1 MTSPIRMLLAD
12 DHSVLRAGLV
22 ALLAAEPDID
32 VVGQAADGVE
42 CQEQALVLRPDII
55 LMDINMPNCGG
66 LEALGKIRRELPD
79 TKVLVLTMHDD
90 IGYLKHVLS
99 SGGSGYVLKQAASEE
114 LLSAIHAVNDGGV
127 FIHPHHAQALALDS
141 MTADDVSVQRS
152 GNALEQRYETLS
164 EREREV
170 FRFLALGHSNGEIAG
185 FMFLSVK
192 TVETYKA
199 RLMRKLEI
207 LSRAE
212 LVHVAIELDLLG

>member
-1 MTSPIRMLLAD
+1 MTSAIRILLAD

-22 ALLAAEPDID
+22 ALLAAEPDIV

-42 CQEQALVLRPDII
+42 CHEQALALQPDII
-55 LMDINMPNCGG
+55 LMDINMPKCGG
-66 LEALGKIRRELPD
+66 LEALDNIRRELPE
-79 TKVLVLTMHDD
+79 TKVLILTMHDD

-114 LLSAIHAVNDGGV
+114 LLSAIYTVNDGGV
-127 FIHPHHAQALALDS
+127 FIHPHHAQALARDS
-141 MTADDVSVQRS
+141 VMASDANTPRS
-152 GNALEQRYETLS
+152 GNALERRYSSLS

-170 FRFLALGHSNGEIAG
+170 FRLLALGHSNGEIAE
-185 FMFLSVK
+185 FIFLSVK

-207 LSRAE
+207 VSRAQ
-212 LVHVAIELDLLG
+212 LVHVAIELGLLG